1 MKEVWGVAGEYTDS
15 DFPTLFD
22 TKECAERYAR
32 SLFPDEDE
40 SKRYNRIF
48 YREVFTMSDLNG
60 G

>member
-1 MKEVWGVAGEYTDS
+1 MKQVWYVQGEDTGGA
-15 DFPTLFD
+15 FPTFFD
-22 TKECAERYAR
+22 TKEAAEVYAR

-48 YREVFTMSDLNG
+48 YREVLTMSDLNG